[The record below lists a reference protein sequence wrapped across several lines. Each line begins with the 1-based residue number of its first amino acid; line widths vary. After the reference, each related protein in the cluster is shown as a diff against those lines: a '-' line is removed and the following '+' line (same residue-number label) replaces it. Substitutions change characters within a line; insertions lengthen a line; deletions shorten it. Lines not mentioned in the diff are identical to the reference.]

1 MCSGWSPIPSDSSP
15 ESLKTRDH
23 LQRSRDVSE
32 TELVG
37 NHSSSMYLS
46 LISKAAMGSLHYTVE
61 AKDKWPEAKPQSDN
75 F

>member
-1 MCSGWSPIPSDSSP
+1 MYSGWSPIPSDTSP
-15 ESLKTRDH
+15 ESLKTL
-23 LQRSRDVSE
+23 LQKSADVSE
-32 TELVG
+32 TELAG
-37 NHSSSMYLS
+37 NHNSSMYLS

>member
-61 AKDKWPEAKPQSDN
+61 AKDKWPEAKSQSDN